1 MFKNSGK
8 RKIIEEIYKKQV
20 ATLLAITKLYSNR
33 YNFSMT
39 SIQDKINIKAN
50 FKFVLVASFNFTQ
63 SF

>member
-8 RKIIEEIYKKQV
+8 RKMIEEIYKKQV

-39 SIQDKINIKAN
+39 SIQDKIDIKVN
-50 FKFVLVASFNFTQ
+50 L
-63 SF
+63 